1 MTPNDPDCDHFLGP
15 DNSWDGIST
24 RRIGNLHPSPLSLA
38 VLVSVFNL
46 GLKGTQLSIVSLVC
60 EIKTPLLTIICF
72 ICYSKKQPNSKID
85 VLSKVMAFLFSGIDS
100 RLHVSIVLFSL
111 IHAQTYFP
119 GARLTI
125 GSISSAG
132 LSDWFYFNVAPSL
145 TFGSKPTGV
154 KPYFVQT
161 R

>member
-85 VLSKVMAFLFSGIDS
+85 VLSKVMAFWIFRDRQPTARFDRSVLIDTRS
-100 RLHVSIVLFSL
+100 DILSWSTFDNRIHIVCWTVRLVLFQCGPIPDFWLETNWS
-111 IHAQTYFP
+111 
-119 GARLTI
+119 
-125 GSISSAG
+125 
-132 LSDWFYFNVAPSL
+132 
-145 TFGSKPTGV
+145 
-154 KPYFVQT
+154 
-161 R
+161 